1 MDGFFVCKIK
11 KLSDKIKGDNES
23 SQVDGE
29 VDNNSGNKTKL
40 DGDLREKPKAKSKQ
54 IAEIKKGGKKRPAK
68 TQDLPRKK
76 SKTEKLSVPP
86 PVVKKTIKRTKK
98 VSAKVSQP
106 RRLKPGNMM

>member
-40 DGDLREKPKAKSKQ
+40 DGDLREKPKAKGTK
-54 IAEIKKGGKKRPAK
+54 IAEIKRREKKRSAK
-68 TQDLPRKK
+68 SEEVPRKK
-76 SKTEKLSVPP
+76 SKIDKLSVPP
-86 PVVKKTIKRTKK
+86 PVIKKNNKTTKK

-106 RRLKPGNMM
+106 RRLKPEKMM